1 MTGTLARRRTVE
13 PDIKAGGSSVAFVSN
28 VVDRPETK
36 GTKAKDRT
44 LTSFEKLANEGS
56 VGRTASDGT
65 GDGKDE
71 VDRRKIDLLLSRVL
85 VVVSVAE
92 LADLLVATLH
102 RRKVDDREN

>member
-13 PDIKAGGSSVAFVSN
+13 PDIKAEGSSIGFVSN

-36 GTKAKDRT
+36 AEERT
-44 LTSFEKLANEGS
+44 LTSFEELANEGS
-56 VGRTASDGT
+56 VGRTASDGA

-71 VDRRKIDLLLSRVL
+71 VDRREIDLLLSRVL
-85 VVVSVAE
+85 MVVSVAE

-102 RRKVDDREN
+102 RRKVDDRED